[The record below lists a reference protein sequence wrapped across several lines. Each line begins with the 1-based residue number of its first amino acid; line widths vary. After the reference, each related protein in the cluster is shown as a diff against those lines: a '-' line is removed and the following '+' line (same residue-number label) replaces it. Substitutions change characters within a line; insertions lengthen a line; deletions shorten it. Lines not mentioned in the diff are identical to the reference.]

1 MKKRQWL
8 VSMNEYNL
16 LWIPIKMRINGDP
29 QLFCFFILRCGQMVT
44 FMQPLSLT
52 VKLYYPLSGRVQI
65 VYLPDSLV

>member
-1 MKKRQWL
+1 
-8 VSMNEYNL
+8 
-16 LWIPIKMRINGDP
+16 
-29 QLFCFFILRCGQMVT
+29 MVT